1 MKLYY
6 LIGFIIWSLTVGSCA
21 HANNKTTHK
30 TKNNIEQKS
39 DRKVVEMN
47 AAMFKE
53 KITDY
58 TKNSGN
64 WNYKGNRPVVIDFY
78 ATWCGPCRITA
89 PIIDEL
95 AREYDGQIEFY
106 KVDVDKNAELSSAF
120 NIQSIPTFLFIPTT
134 GQPQQSVGVMTKS
147 QFEEIIKQ
155 NLLK

>member
-6 LIGFIIWSLTVGSCA
+6 LIGFIIWALTVGSCA

-30 TKNNIEQKS
+30 SKN
-39 DRKVVEMN
+39 
-47 AAMFKE
+47 
-53 KITDY
+53 
-58 TKNSGN
+58 
-64 WNYKGNRPVVIDFY
+64 